1 MRGLTTGANHRPGA
15 GARIP
20 VAVLGATGAVGQTFV
35 RLLRA
40 HPWFELAGVAASG
53 RSAGR
58 RYGDAAHWLED
69 TVPPSVAEMTVLPCD
84 PDAVAAP
91 IVFSALDADSAGT
104 IEPAFARAGRMV
116 LTNASRHR
124 MDADVPLVIPEVNPE
139 QLALLAAQRRERGW
153 SGAIVANGN
162 CSSIII
168 ALALAPLH
176 AAFGVR
182 QLFATT
188 MQAVSGAG
196 YPGVAS
202 LDILGNVIPW
212 IGGDEEG
219 KIESETRKML
229 GRLDGGVVRPAA
241 IAVSA
246 QANRVPVEHGH
257 TACLSVAFE
266 RPASPADAIEAFAAW
281 RGAIADLELPSAPA
295 RAVVVT
301 DATDRPQPRRDAGA
315 GAGMTVTVGRIRTDP
330 ILDLRL
336 VASGH
341 NTLRG
346 AAGASLLNAELLVAS
361 GLVDGC
367 SPPRPMRGASHGTR
381 DVELQAG

>member
-1 MRGLTTGANHRPGA
+1 MRGVTTGAEPRPG
-15 GARIP
+15 GGRIP
-20 VAVLGATGAVGQTFV
+20 VAVLGATGTVGQTFV

-40 HPWFELAGVAASG
+40 HPWFELVAVAASG

-69 TVPPSVAEMTVLPCD
+69 PLPSSVAEMVVLPCD
-84 PDAVAAP
+84 PDAIDAP
-91 IVFSALDADSAGT
+91 IVFSALDADSAGS
-104 IEPAFARAGRMV
+104 IEPAFARAGRTV

-124 MDADVPLVIPEVNPE
+124 MDADVPLVIPEVNPG
-139 QLALLAAQRRERGW
+139 QMALLDSQRRRRGW

-168 ALALAPLH
+168 TLALAPLH

-182 QLFATT
+182 QLFVTT

-219 KIESETRKML
+219 KIETETRKML
-229 GRLDGGVVRPAA
+229 GRLEGDAVRPAA

-266 RPASPADAIEAFAAW
+266 RPASPGEAVEAISEW
-281 RGAIADLELPSAPA
+281 RGAIADLGLPSAPE

-301 DATDRPQPRRDAGA
+301 DAADRPQPRRDAA
-315 GAGMTVTVGRIRTDP
+315 TGAGMTVTVGRIRADT

-346 AAGASLLNAELLVAS
+346 AAGASLLNAELLVVS
-361 GLVDGC
+361 GLVEGC
-367 SPPRPMRGASHGTR
+367 AAPMAPRSAPPGPRGL
-381 DVELQAG
+381 ELRSG

>member
-1 MRGLTTGANHRPGA
+1 MRGLTMPAEPRADGGRT
-15 GARIP
+15 P

-35 RLLRA
+35 RLLRT
-40 HPWFELAGVAASG
+40 HPWFELVAVAASG

-69 TVPPSVAEMTVLPCD
+69 VLPPSVADMTVLPCD
-84 PDAVAAP
+84 PDGIDAP
-91 IVFSALDADSAGT
+91 IVFSALDADSAGA
-104 IEPAFARAGRMV
+104 IEPAFARAGRTV

-139 QLALLAAQRRERGW
+139 QLALLDSQRRERGW
-153 SGAIVANGN
+153 RGAIVANGN

-202 LDILGNVIPW
+202 LDILGNVVPW

-229 GRLDGGVVRPAA
+229 GRLEGGVVRPAA

-257 TACLSVAFE
+257 TACLAVAFD
-266 RPASPADAIEAFAAW
+266 RPASPGEAVEAITRW
-281 RGAIADLELPSAPA
+281 RGAIAHLGLPSAPE

-301 DATDRPQPRRDAGA
+301 DAADRPQPRRDAAA
-315 GAGMTVTVGRIRTDP
+315 GAGMTVTVGRVRADP
-330 ILDLRL
+330 SLDLRL

-367 SPPRPMRGASHGTR
+367 SVPQSTRGTTPWVRGIALR
-381 DVELQAG
+381 AR